1 MGTVLST
8 ICGAIGIVIYA
19 QGIGM
24 YQLYTAPRNMAFPA
38 IAAILVGGA
47 TLKKANIWHVI
58 IGVVLYQAILTIAP
72 VVSAQLIDDGSSLS
86 EIARVIIC
94 NGVILYALTKIDGRK
109 I

>member
-1 MGTVLST
+1 MF
-8 ICGAIGIVIYA
+8 IIQRIVNI
-19 QGIGM
+19 
-24 YQLYTAPRNMAFPA
+24 FPA
-38 IAAILVGGA
+38 SA
-47 TLKKANIWHVI
+47 
-58 IGVVLYQAILTIAP
+58 VLYQAILTIAP

>member
-1 MGTVLST
+1 MDGTDPVLNSRSSFQL
-8 ICGAIGIVIYA
+8 GANVT
-19 QGIGM
+19 
-24 YQLYTAPRNMAFPA
+24 LKNFKWAFPA

-47 TLKKANIWHVI
+47 SLKKANIWHVI